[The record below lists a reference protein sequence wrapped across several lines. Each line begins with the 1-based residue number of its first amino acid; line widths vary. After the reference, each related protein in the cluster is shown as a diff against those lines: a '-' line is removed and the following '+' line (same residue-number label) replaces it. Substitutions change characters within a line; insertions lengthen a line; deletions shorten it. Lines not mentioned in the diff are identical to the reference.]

1 MTPPSP
7 LHGLEVFVA
16 DEQET
21 HPVDALRWARLCE
34 DVLREEGVRGE
45 AEVSLLFVD
54 EKSMAELNERF
65 LGKKGPTDV
74 LAFPI
79 DEEPVEGGRSPDSGG
94 SGPGWMPPEPADL
107 PQMIGDIVIC
117 PAVAER
123 NAPHHAGNYDDE
135 LALLIVHGA
144 LHLMGMDHEE
154 DDEAVVM
161 ERREQ
166 ELLDRFYRKR

>member
-7 LHGLEVFVA
+7 LDGLEVFVA
-16 DEQET
+16 NEQDA
-21 HPVDALRWARLCE
+21 HPVDTVRWARLCE
-34 DVLREEGVRGE
+34 SVLREEGVRGE

-54 EKSMAELNERF
+54 EGSMAELNSRF
-65 LGKKGPTDV
+65 LGKTGPTDV

-94 SGPGWMPPEPADL
+94 SGPGWMPAEPADL
-107 PQMIGDIVIC
+107 PQLLGDIVIC
-117 PAVAER
+117 PSVAKT
-123 NAPHHAGNYDDE
+123 NAPHHAGTYDDE
-135 LALLIVHGA
+135 LALLIVHGV

-154 DDEAVVM
+154 DDEAVLM

-166 ELLDRFYRKR
+166 ELLDRFYRQR

>member
-7 LHGLEVFVA
+7 SHGLEVFVA
-16 DEQET
+16 DEQGA
-21 HPVDALRWARLCE
+21 HPVDTARWARLCE
-34 DVLREEGVRGE
+34 SVLKEEGVRGE

-54 EKSMAELNERF
+54 EESIAELNERF

-74 LAFPI
+74 LSFPI

-94 SGPGWMPPEPADL
+94 SGPGWVPAEPSDL
-107 PQMIGDIVIC
+107 PQLLGDIVIC
-117 PAVAER
+117 PAVAHR
-123 NAPHHAGNYDDE
+123 NAPHHAGTYEDE
-135 LALLIVHGA
+135 LALLIVHGV

-166 ELLDRFYRKR
+166 ELLDRFYRR